1 MSEEAATA
9 EAPAVAEPTGKIAE
23 ALELIAG
30 MTVLELSE
38 FVKAAETK
46 FGVSAAAPVAV
57 GVAPAAGGE
66 AAADD
71 APSTFNVTLKAAGEQ
86 KLQTIKVVRQLTS
99 LGLKEAKALVDSAPQ
114 PIGEGVD
121 KEEADK
127 MKAALEE
134 VGAKVEVK

>member
-1 MSEEAATA
+1 MSEEAAV
-9 EAPAVAEPTGKIAE
+9 APEPTGKVAE

-38 FVKAAETK
+38 FVKAAENK
-46 FGVSAAAPVAV
+46 FGVSAAAPVAMAA
-57 GVAPAAGGE
+57 GPMPAAAAE
-66 AAADD
+66 AAEEA
-71 APSTFNVTLKAAGEQ
+71 ATVTVTLKAAGEQ

-99 LGLKEAKALVDSAPQ
+99 LGLKEAKALVDGAPKTLA
-114 PIGEGVD
+114 EGVE
-121 KEEADK
+121 KAEAEK